1 MITPKYNWLLPQEES
16 LNDTSKLFKK
26 EGLSLLAGQ
35 ILYRRGVNTQ
45 EALRDF
51 LSTDISQL
59 HDPYLLNDMK
69 KAVDRIRQAV
79 ETNEKILVYGD
90 YDADGMT
97 AASILKETFE
107 AMGAESLIYLP
118 NRFVDGYG
126 PNKSIYQYY
135 IEQEQVTLIVTVD
148 NGVSGHEA
156 ISYANE
162 VGVDVIVTD
171 HHSMPPELPDAYAII
186 HPEHKGADYPFKYL
200 AGCGVAF
207 KLACALLE
215 TIPAELLDLVAI
227 GTIADMVSL
236 TGENRT
242 LVKMGLSVL
251 KDTERLGLLELLN
264 LANVERDSI
273 TEETIGFVLAPQL
286 NALGRLDDP
295 NPAIELLTGFD
306 EEETQQIAL
315 MIQEKNEERKILVQ
329 SIFDEAMQMVDPSKP
344 IQILAKE
351 GWHPGVLGIVAGRI
365 LEKISQPVIVL
376 TIDGDT
382 AKGSGRSPDSFNL
395 FEVLNKQGD
404 LFIAFGGHSG
414 AAGMTIAVSQLESL
428 TKAIIDDI
436 YDNNLQSSQKNTLDI
451 DGELDLASIDFPLL
465 KSFDQLAPFGMDN
478 KKPTFLIKDF
488 VVKSVRTMGAGNSHL
503 KLRITQAN
511 VDCDVVAFQ
520 LGHLAQEFQQ
530 LQNIEMVVTLSVN
543 KWNGNTTIQLMLV
556 DARVEGVQLIDI
568 RAKKAYLPSDVPSIN
583 ETPDSK
589 IVLVADIPEQ
599 EETLKDLFIKHDYEA
614 IYFKNTI
621 KNPYYLTGYGTR
633 EQFAHL
639 YKTIFQF
646 ESFDIRHKLNQLSEY
661 LTIPK
666 ILLIKMIQIF
676 EELDFVTISDGV
688 MTVNKTARKRG
699 IAESKIYQELKKTV
713 KFQELMALG
722 SPEEIY
728 YYLRGK

>member
-1 MITPKYNWLLPQEES
+1 MIAPKYNWLLPKKELDFDNS
-16 LNDTSKLFKK
+16 DLLKK
-26 EGLSLLAGQ
+26 EGIDEITGQ
-35 ILYRRGVNTQ
+35 ILYRRGIQTKEQ
-45 EALRDF
+45 LDDF

-59 HDPYLLNDMK
+59 HDPFLLNDMK

-79 ETNEKILVYGD
+79 EINEKILVYGD

-107 AMGAESLIYLP
+107 ALGAESIIYLP

-126 PNKSIYQYY
+126 PNKSVYQYY
-135 IEQEQVTLIVTVD
+135 IEQEKVNLIVTVD

-156 ISYANE
+156 ITYANE
-162 VGVDVIVTD
+162 MGVDVIVTD

-186 HPEHKGADYPFKYL
+186 HPEHQGADYPFKYL

-242 LVKMGLSVL
+242 LVKVGLKVL
-251 KDTERLGLLELLN
+251 KDTERLGLLDLLN
-264 LANVERDSI
+264 LANVEKESI
-273 TEETIGFVLAPQL
+273 NEETIGFILAPQL

-315 MIQEKNEERKILVQ
+315 MIQAKNEERKTLVQ
-329 SIFDEAMQMVDPSKP
+329 SIYDEAMLMVDNSQP
-344 IQILAKE
+344 IQILAKK

-365 LEKISQPVIVL
+365 LEQISQPVIVL
-376 TIDGDT
+376 TIDGDY

-395 FEVLNKQGD
+395 FEALNKNRQ
-404 LFIAFGGHSG
+404 LFVAFGGHSG
-414 AAGMTIAVSQLESL
+414 AAGMTIETSQIATLSKAVR
-428 TKAIIDDI
+428 DDMI
-436 YDNNLQSSQKNTLDI
+436 ANHIEGPQKNNLSIDGFLSLSDI
-451 DGELDLASIDFPLL
+451 DFSLL
-465 KSFDQLAPFGMDN
+465 KSFDKLAPFGMDN
-478 KKPTFLIKDF
+478 KKPCFILKDF
-488 VVKSVRTMGAGNSHL
+488 AVKTARTMGAANSHL
-503 KLRITQAN
+503 KLRVTQDG
-511 VDCDVVAFQ
+511 VECDVVAFH

-530 LQNIEMVVTLSVN
+530 LQNIEMVTTLSVN
-543 KWNGNTTIQLMLV
+543 KWNGNTSIQLMLV
-556 DARVEGVQLIDI
+556 DARVNGVQLIDI
-568 RAKKAYLPSDVPSIN
+568 RAKNAYFPENIPTIDEDKKSSV
-583 ETPDSK
+583 
-589 IVLVADIPEQ
+589 VLIADIPEN
-599 EETLKDLFIKHDYEA
+599 EARLKTLFTNREFEA

-621 KNPYYLTGYGTR
+621 KHPYYLTGFGTR

-646 ESFDIRHKLNQLSEY
+646 ESFDIRHKLNQLSDY

-666 ILLIKMIQIF
+666 LLLIKMIQIF
-676 EELDFVTISDGV
+676 EELGFITINDGV
-688 MTVNKTARKRG
+688 MTVNRSAQKRN
-699 IAESKIYQELKKTV
+699 ISESHIYQDLKKTV
-713 KFQELMALG
+713 AFQSLMALG
-722 SPEEIY
+722 TPEEIY
-728 YYLRGK
+728 QYLKGD